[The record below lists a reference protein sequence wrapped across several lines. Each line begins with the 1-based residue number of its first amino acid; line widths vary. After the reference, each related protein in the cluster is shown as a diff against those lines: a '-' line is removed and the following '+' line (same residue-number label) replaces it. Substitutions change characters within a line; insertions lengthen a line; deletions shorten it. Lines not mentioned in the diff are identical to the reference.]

1 MNRKYLA
8 FDIEIFNDIPDGTT
22 DWKALRPLGIS
33 CAATLASG
41 EDRPELW
48 HGEEKARPMNQVELR
63 EMLSYMAY
71 AVNEGYTIVTWNGL
85 SFDFDVLAEE
95 TGIHAK
101 CAELAMNHIDMMF
114 HFFCLKG
121 FPLGLDACA
130 KGCGL
135 TGKTEGMSGAKAPQL
150 WQAGEY
156 DKVLEY
162 VGQDVITT
170 LAVAEAVERQK
181 GFDWISKK
189 GRVNSIRINQWKTVA
204 EALQLPEP
212 DTSWMSDPWPRSKFT
227 EWMNE
232 TRPVTPGEDATGN
245 PFD

>member
-1 MNRKYLA
+1 MKFLA
-8 FDIEIFNDIPDGTT
+8 FDLEIFKSIPDGET
-22 DWKALRPLGIS
+22 DWKQHRPLGIS
-33 CAATLASG
+33 CAATLLSD
-41 EDRPELW
+41 ETSPCLW
-48 HGEEKARPMNQVELR
+48 HAADKSRPMNQAEVGALVQYLIERSTHLFD
-63 EMLSYMAY
+63 
-71 AVNEGYTIVTWNGL
+71 GYNIITWNGL

-95 TGIHAK
+95 SGMFAE

-135 TGKTEGMSGAKAPQL
+135 SGKTEGMSGAKAPEL

-170 LAVAEAVERQK
+170 LHVAQTVALQK
-181 GFDWISKK
+181 GFDWTAKS
-189 GRVNSIRINQWKTVA
+189 GRRNNIRINQWVTVGD
-204 EALQLPEP
+204 ALTLPEP
-212 DTSWMSDPWPRSKFT
+212 DTSWMSQPWPRSKFVA
-227 EWMNE
+227 WLQ
-232 TRPVTPGEDATGN
+232 
-245 PFD
+245 